1 MSSEEQV
8 LEQNGADPV
17 AQEQPAAKAPEL
29 TINDLLALRNLIE
42 VVTARSAFK
51 ANELSS
57 VGILF
62 DRLNAFLEASTK
74 KEIPANQGE

>member
-8 LEQNGADPV
+8 LEQNGVEPV
-17 AQEQPAAKAPEL
+17 AEEQTTAKAPEL
-29 TINDLLALRNLIE
+29 TINDLMALRNLIE

-62 DRLNAFLEASTK
+62 DRLTAFLEASTK
-74 KEIPANQGE
+74 KDAPTNQGE